1 MSTPPLNPYRN
12 DEGVLHNKLGI
23 IDGAQLHE
31 VEYQLTRI
39 RALELQLEP
48 IPGKFDLE
56 HLKAIHEHLFKDV
69 YDWAGKER
77 EINVSKKSLT
87 EPGWKTVF
95 AEKGEIGEQA
105 GRAFAT
111 TRERNHLKGM
121 DTDAFVEGVT
131 QVYTQWNAAHP
142 FPEGNGRA
150 LNTMLTQLAREAGHE
165 IDFRRMSGDFWL
177 DAAEKSLQRVSLDN
191 PRLTR
196 PADSSEIKEIFEYIT
211 NPQPEKS
218 IALEGIR
225 ANAYEQADRMNVQAA
240 VMLATK
246 KDPQWFIEEYKRHP
260 DSFQG
265 RYVAADLFKETFQE
279 YAASKE
285 SRNRYNGPVHN
296 SAAVLSSALF
306 KQNLEENSEPTRDV
320 VVFLTG
326 TPGGG
331 KTSQVLANGQL
342 DTSIRMVFE
351 GQMSNPVTSIEK
363 IQQVIDA
370 GLKPVIHVV
379 HALPENALDNT
390 LKRYTEVGRG
400 ASIGVMASIQGQLP
414 DSLEQIKKQYG
425 DAVQLIVTDVR
436 DRNNPQHGLG
446 WKNIDLLRSEGNHDH
461 IKQRLSAALEQGR
474 AAGAIKAGAYRQAA
488 GLAPLDRD
496 IGLVQKNDRQP
507 SAHVSERGS
516 SSSRGKEAVVSQEH
530 DRGR

>member
-1 MSTPPLNPYRN
+1 MSAPPLNPYRN

-23 IDGAQLHE
+23 TDGAQLHE

-56 HLKAIHEHLFKDV
+56 HLKAIHKHLFKDV
-69 YDWAGKER
+69 YDWAGRER

-95 AEKGEIGEQA
+95 AAKGDIGEQA
-105 GRAFAT
+105 GRAFAISS
-111 TRERNHLKGM
+111 ERNHLKGM
-121 DTDAFVEGVT
+121 DTEAFVEGVT
-131 QVYTQWNAAHP
+131 QVYAQWNAAHP

-165 IDFRRMSGDFWL
+165 IDFRRMPGDFWL

-191 PRLTR
+191 PALTR
-196 PADSSEIKEIFEYIT
+196 PADTSEIKEIFEYVT
-211 NPQPEKS
+211 DPQPEKS

-225 ANAYEQADRMNVQAA
+225 ANAYEQADRTNVQAA
-240 VMLATK
+240 VMLATQ

-260 DSFQG
+260 DSFEG

-279 YAASKE
+279 CAASRE

-296 SAAVLSSALF
+296 SAAVLSAELF
-306 KQNLEENSEPTRDV
+306 KQNLKDSREPARDV

-326 TPGGG
+326 TPGAG

-342 DTSIRMVFE
+342 DSRVRMVFE

-390 LKRYTEVGRG
+390 LKRYSEVGRG

-414 DSLEQIKKQYG
+414 GSLEQLKKQYG

-446 WKNIDLLRSEGNHDH
+446 WKNIDLLKSEGSHDH

-474 AAGAIKAGAYRQAA
+474 EVGVIQAGAYRQAA

-496 IGLVQKNDRQP
+496 IGLVQRNDRQP
-507 SAHVSERGS
+507 PAHVPERGS
-516 SSSRGKEAVVSQEH
+516 APSRGQEAVVSQEP